1 MTKQLV
7 STYNLMINNSLKE
20 IVNDLKDDR
29 LTVIKLLK
37 EFGAIILSI
46 ISLLLLSF
54 TSFFNRWRRNMNQER
69 IGRLERNVDNIVH
82 ELI

>member
-1 MTKQLV
+1 
-7 STYNLMINNSLKE
+7 MINNSLKE